1 MHEDE
6 HDNEHAHA
14 HAHASLFSAAQLAPD
29 DTLPPAMR
37 LLAMDTSTFVGT
49 VGVVQ
54 DGELLAEWS
63 ASVRASHGET
73 LLPHVARVLELAG
86 IAFADIDALA
96 VGIGPG
102 SFTGVRIGV
111 ATAKG
116 LALAQA
122 KPLVGVTSL
131 RTLARGLLGGAG
143 LRVPLID
150 AYKGEV
156 YAAAYAL
163 EPGGVL
169 VEHIAPFHAPP
180 AAAAARLLE
189 AAGGEPLWLTGNG
202 LSRYPELLGAFGPSA
217 QRAPGLCDV
226 PRAACLAH
234 EALLQLRQFGP
245 SDLASLEPL
254 YLRASDAKLP
264 VQRGE

>member
-1 MHEDE
+1 
-6 HDNEHAHA
+6 
-14 HAHASLFSAAQLAPD
+14 
-29 DTLPPAMR
+29 MR

-54 DGELLAEWS
+54 DGEVLAEWS

-73 LLPHVARVLELAG
+73 LLPHVAKVVELAG
-86 IAFADIDALA
+86 IALADVDALA

-116 LALAQA
+116 LALALG
-122 KPLVGVTSL
+122 KPLIGVTSL
-131 RTLARGLLGGAG
+131 RTLARGLLAGAG
-143 LRVPLID
+143 LRVPVID

-163 EPGGVL
+163 DDAGNLIERMP
-169 VEHIAPFHAPP
+169 PFHAPP
-180 AAAAARLLE
+180 EQAAASLLH
-189 AAGGEPLWLTGNG
+189 AAGAEPLWLSGNG
-202 LSRYPELLGAFGPSA
+202 LTRYPALLAALGPRSR
-217 QRAPGLCDV
+217 RAPRLCDV

-234 EALLQLRQFGP
+234 EAELALAQHGP

-254 YLRASDAKLP
+254 YLRPSDAKLP